1 VEITLYGT
9 LESVYVR
16 IVRLVLLA
24 KGAKFSMIEAD
35 PFEEGN
41 LPVHYDQLHPFR
53 KIPAIEIDGFR
64 LYETDAIVHYIDALF
79 DRPKLIPSSAR
90 DAARMRQLMRV
101 IDGYAYRPL
110 VWGLYVPVY
119 WRDGLAP
126 TQDAI
131 DQSRRVLGVVEG
143 FLENSPAGGFTTP
156 TLATFYLLS
165 NLAAA
170 DTVGPG
176 TALIDERARLREWWN
191 SMRESAHM
199 IETRS
204 GSTKF

>member
-1 VEITLYGT
+1 MEIILYGT

-24 KGAKFSMIEAD
+24 KGAKFSLVEAD

-41 LPVHYDQLHPFR
+41 LPAHYDQLHPFG

-64 LYETDAIVHYIDALF
+64 LYETDAIVHYIDALV
-79 DRPKLIPSSAR
+79 DHPKLIPSSVR

-126 TQDAI
+126 TPEAL
-131 DQSRRVLGVVEG
+131 DQSRQVLGVIDG
-143 FLENSPAGGFTTP
+143 FLENSPASGFATP
-156 TLATFYLLS
+156 TLATFYMLS
-165 NLAAA
+165 TLAAA
-170 DTVGPG
+170 DTVEPG
-176 TALIDERARLREWWN
+176 TALIDERPRLREWWG
-191 SMRESAHM
+191 SMRMSAHM
-199 IETRS
+199 IETRPDCM
-204 GSTKF
+204 KF